1 MRNYEA
7 VFIFKP
13 EDEQF
18 KSGLESIRGEMKN
31 AEAVISKEEDMGV
44 RELAYPIKKETR
56 GHYFCFYAQIKPENI
71 INIEKMAKLEKDV
84 LKYLFVRKDD

>member
-7 VFIFKP
+7 VFIFLP
-13 EDEQF
+13 EDESY
-18 KSGLESIRGEMKN
+18 KSGLEAVKEELKK
-31 AEAVISKEEDMGV
+31 AEAVISKEDDMGT

-56 GHYFCFYAQIKPENI
+56 AHYYCFYAEIKPEAI
-71 INIEKMAKLEKDV
+71 IGIEKAVKLNKNV

>member
-13 EDEQF
+13 EDELF
-18 KSGLESIRGEMKN
+18 KSGLEAIREELKK
-31 AEAVISKEEDMGV
+31 AEAVVSKEEDMGI

-71 INIEKMAKLEKDV
+71 LGIEKMAKLEKNV
-84 LKYLFVRKDD
+84 MKYLFVRKDD

>member
-13 EDEQF
+13 EEENF
-18 KSGLESIRGEMKN
+18 KTGLDAVREELKK
-31 AEAVISKEEDMGV
+31 AEAVISKEDDMGS
-44 RELAYPIKKETR
+44 RELAYPIKKENR

-71 INIEKMAKLEKDV
+71 IKIEKTVKLNKDV